1 MQAQLVLEENKYLSD
16 NLQLEQ
22 KKLLETEKYHIQE
35 CGRLSK
41 RIVVC
46 ESLKINLENQIDL
59 LKENNIELM
68 NKLNEMSIE
77 NQKRISLEDH
87 MKQIGYLKKKIEEI
101 SINSKYQLEN
111 QSSLLQVRTWYFH
124 WRWTFHVFFNM
135 FSV

>member
-59 LKENNIELM
+59 LKENNVELM
-68 NKLNEMSIE
+68 NKLNEMSVE

-87 MKQIGYLKKKIEEI
+87 MKQIGDLKKKIEEI

-111 QSSLLQVRTWYFH
+111 QSSLLQVRT
-124 WRWTFHVFFNM
+124 
-135 FSV
+135 